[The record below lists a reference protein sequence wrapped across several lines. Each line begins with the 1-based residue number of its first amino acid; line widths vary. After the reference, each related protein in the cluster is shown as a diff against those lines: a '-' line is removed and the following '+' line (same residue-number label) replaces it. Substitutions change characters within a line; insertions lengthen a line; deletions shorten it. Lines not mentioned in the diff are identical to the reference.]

1 MIDVSQLLNQSKLW
15 ISMEFQNKFDLLNVV
30 DAQKQN
36 EIETILKQLHYLW
49 CL

>member
-36 EIETILKQLHYLW
+36 EIEAILKHLH
-49 CL
+49 